1 MQDGEKQ
8 ERRAQDRRDAER
20 ERCWK
25 GGIHERR
32 YSGLEG
38 FRTRGLQKKGYRKGG
53 FKIEGMR
60 RCMKG
65 GMQERR
71 DSRDEGCKL
80 VSKIARIR
88 KDDNFNLKE
97 TVFFRSK
104 VQFRF
109 DSLVKGFVPRNTKH
123 SKLAF
128 AC

>member
-1 MQDGEKQ
+1 MHDGEKQ

-80 VSKIARIR
+80 GSKIARIR
-88 KDDNFNLKE
+88 KDDNFN
-97 TVFFRSK
+97 
-104 VQFRF
+104 
-109 DSLVKGFVPRNTKH
+109 
-123 SKLAF
+123 
-128 AC
+128 

>member
-1 MQDGEKQ
+1 
-8 ERRAQDRRDAER
+8 
-20 ERCWK
+20 
-25 GGIHERR
+25 
-32 YSGLEG
+32 
-38 FRTRGLQKKGYRKGG
+38 
-53 FKIEGMR
+53 
-60 RCMKG
+60 MKG

-109 DSLVKGFVPRNTKH
+109 DSLVIGFVPRNTKH

>member
-1 MQDGEKQ
+1 
-8 ERRAQDRRDAER
+8 
-20 ERCWK
+20 
-25 GGIHERR
+25 
-32 YSGLEG
+32 
-38 FRTRGLQKKGYRKGG
+38 
-53 FKIEGMR
+53 
-60 RCMKG
+60 MKG

-80 VSKIARIR
+80 GSKIARIR

-97 TVFFRSK
+97 TVYFRS

-123 SKLAF
+123 SKQAF